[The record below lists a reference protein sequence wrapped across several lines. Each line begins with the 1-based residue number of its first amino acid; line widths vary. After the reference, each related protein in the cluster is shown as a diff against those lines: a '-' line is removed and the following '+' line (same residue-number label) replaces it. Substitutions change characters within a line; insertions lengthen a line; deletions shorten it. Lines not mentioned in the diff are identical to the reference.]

1 MPADATDFLT
11 SAGVRPSGLVVE
23 GEPGIGKTTLWLAV
37 VEQARQRGFQVLS
50 ARPAQAEPV
59 LAYSSLA
66 DLLGT
71 IGAGTLAELPA
82 PQRRALDLVLL
93 RADAG
98 HSTTDRR
105 AVGAGFL
112 SVVEFLADPGPVL
125 IAIDDIQWLDPSSR
139 DVIAFAVRRIA
150 GAVGV
155 LGTLR
160 TEHDGGRDSS
170 WLQLPTP
177 AAVQRMMLHP
187 LSIGALHAVLAARL
201 GRSFS
206 RPAMVRIHEVSGGN
220 PFYGLELARAMDGET
235 MRLDSPLPPTLA
247 ELVRARISSISVEAR
262 DALLAMA
269 CLAAPT
275 VELVAR
281 VSDMA
286 AEQLVTV
293 LETAESTGIVTVEGH
308 RLCFAHPLLARGV
321 YTGATPANR
330 RAMHGRLAEIVE
342 EPELH
347 ARHLALAATV
357 GDPVTLASL
366 DAAAETARRRGAP
379 AAAAELLDLA
389 TDLGGETPERQ
400 IRSARAHFE
409 AGDPARAGT
418 VLEQTME
425 LLPPGMLRA
434 QAANLLAVVRML
446 NHSFLDAAELLE
458 TVFREI
464 GDNGA
469 LLVQTLISMSFALV
483 NAGRPHT
490 AEVRAQEAVV
500 EAQHLDQPHLLSQA
514 LGMRVMLNFM
524 RGDGLEE
531 ADIRRACEL
540 EDPEADVSSAFSPSV
555 QNALLLAW
563 TGRLEEAHR
572 AMRSVRRRFMDRGE
586 EGELVFVDFHTVLIA
601 IWRGD
606 FAEAALVT
614 ENAVERALQL
624 NSDLPLFVALT
635 VRATVGS
642 YAGREAEV
650 RRDVAEGLAAG
661 QRCSSDRLAEWPVT
675 ALGFLEVSLG
685 NYAAALET
693 LRPLLRVLGSRPEST
708 EIIGASFVPD
718 AVEAMIHLDQLDEA
732 QSCIELLERNG
743 ARLDRPWM
751 LAVAGRCRAM
761 LWAARGDLDA
771 ATVSA
776 QRAMAEHERLPMPF
790 ERARTLLLLGRL
802 QRRQL
807 HKDAASTTLHEA
819 LGVFEKLNTP
829 LWADRTRA
837 ELDRVNVHPNRTSG
851 LTPSEHRVAALA
863 ATGMTNRAVATALF
877 ISPKTV
883 EANLARV
890 YRKLAIHSRAE
901 LGHRMGRADG

>member
-1 MPADATDFLT
+1 MPADATDFLN

-23 GEPGIGKTTLWLAV
+23 GEPGIGKTTRWLAV
-37 VEQARQRGFQVLS
+37 VGQAGERGVRVLS

-59 LAYSSLA
+59 LAYNSLA

-71 IGAGTLAELPA
+71 IDAAVLAALPV
-82 PQRRALDLVLL
+82 PQHRALDLVLL

-112 SVVEFLADPGPVL
+112 SVVEYLADQGPVL
-125 IAIDDIQWLDPSSR
+125 IAIDDMQWLDPSSR
-139 DVIAFAVRRIA
+139 DVIAFVARRIA
-150 GAVGV
+150 GPVGV

-160 TEHDGGRDSS
+160 TEHEGGCDPS
-170 WLQLPTP
+170 WLQLSTP
-177 AAVQRMMLHP
+177 AAMQRIMLHP
-187 LSIGALHAVLAARL
+187 LSIGALHAVLSARL

-206 RPAMVRIHEVSGGN
+206 RPAMVRIHEISGGN

-247 ELVRARISSISVEAR
+247 ELVRARISSVGDEAR
-262 DALLAMA
+262 ESLLAMA
-269 CLAAPT
+269 CLATPT
-275 VELVAR
+275 VELVAG
-281 VSDMA
+281 VTDMT
-286 AEQLVTV
+286 AEQLIAV
-293 LETAESTGIVTVEGH
+293 LADAESTGIVTVEGH
-308 RLCFAHPLLARGV
+308 RLRFVHPLLARGV
-321 YTGATPANR
+321 YTGATPGSR
-330 RAMHGRLAEIVE
+330 RTMHGRLAEVVE

-357 GDPVTLASL
+357 GDPATLASL

-389 TDLGGETPERQ
+389 IDLGGETPERQ

-409 AGDPARAGT
+409 AGSPARAGAM
-418 VLEQTME
+418 LEQTME

-434 QAANLLAVVRML
+434 QAANLLAMVRML
-446 NHSFLDAAELLE
+446 NHNFLDAAALLE
-458 TVFREI
+458 TVFHEI

-469 LLVQTLISMSFALV
+469 LLVQTLIAMSFALV
-483 NAGRPHT
+483 NAGKPYT
-490 AEVRAQEAVV
+490 AELRAEEAVV
-500 EAQHLDQPHLLSQA
+500 EAQRLGHLHLLSQA
-514 LGMRVMLNFM
+514 LGMRVMLHFM
-524 RGDGLEE
+524 RGDGLGE
-531 ADIRRACEL
+531 ADILRACEL
-540 EDPEADVSSAFSPSV
+540 EDPEADVSSAFSPGV
-555 QNALLLAW
+555 QHALLLAW

-572 AMRSVRRRFMDRGE
+572 AMRVVRRRFMDRGE

-614 ENAVERALQL
+614 ENAVERAMQL

-635 VRATVGS
+635 VRATVGA
-642 YAGREAEV
+642 YAGREDEV
-650 RRDVAEGLAAG
+650 RRDVAEGLEAG

-685 NYAAALET
+685 NYAAAVET
-693 LRPLLRVLGSRPEST
+693 LRPLLRVLASRPEST
-708 EIIGASFVPD
+708 EIIGASFLPD
-718 AVEAMIHLDQLDEA
+718 IVESLIHLDRLDEA
-732 QSCIELLERNG
+732 LPCIELLERNG
-743 ARLDRPWM
+743 ARLDRAWM
-751 LAVAGRCRAM
+751 LAVAARCRAM
-761 LWAARGDLDA
+761 LLAAHGDLDA
-771 ATVSA
+771 ATGA
-776 QRAMAEHERLPMPF
+776 ARRAATEHDRLAMPF
-790 ERARTLLLLGRL
+790 ERARTQLLLGRL

-819 LGVFEKLNTP
+819 LDVFERLNTP
-829 LWADRTRA
+829 LWANRARA
-837 ELDRVNVHPNRTSG
+837 ELDRVNVHPTRTSE
-851 LTPSEHRVAALA
+851 LTPSEHRVAELA
-863 ATGMTNRAVATALF
+863 ASGLTNRAVAAALF

-883 EANLARV
+883 EANLARI

-901 LGHRMGRADG
+901 LGHRMARPDG